1 MSLTFNSNVTN
12 NIKIQTFLFQLK
24 HLLVWDVDHLLSVPV
39 ALNIENCEQFHKK
52 VVFVEKKD
60 FGGG

>member
-1 MSLTFNSNVTN
+1 MSYSDFTN
-12 NIKIQTFLFQLK
+12 DIKIRKKLFQQN